1 MSKGS
6 FHCTTGMIVY
16 VWRFCGLG
24 RANRYSTEFGL
35 RYNYQISGGSM
46 WCTQCGLRFGAPK
59 ASLRISFTFNFLL
72 VKMYQPMY
80 LPM

>member
-24 RANRYSTEFGL
+24 RANRYSSKFGL

-46 WCTQCGLRFGAPK
+46 WCTQCGLATVWGAEGVPTY
-59 ASLRISFTFNFLL
+59 IVHF
-72 VKMYQPMY
+72 Y
-80 LPM
+80 LPISKDV